1 MVEKPA
7 KFWSPSPNSSN
18 QNFSPSS
25 TPIQNLTFTKMYS
38 LNAVDSFQISG
49 PKDIYIYDIVSVA
62 GGLAAISSDD
72 SLRLFDPLALSGAP
86 LNSIRQVNTDV
97 TCLKAIN
104 SSTEADALIVCTA
117 GRDGKVCLL
126 DPRSGARIGEVRTG
140 VLLLGVSL
148 SCAFAVI
155 HSDSDL
161 PEFFYVLS
169 VFCLRGSASQGFRKS
184 SAKWNTNTSITMV
197 TAMESNK

>member
-1 MVEKPA
+1 LEPKSDFFKP
-7 KFWSPSPNSSN
+7 KISFP
-18 QNFSPSS
+18 FS
-25 TPIQNLTFTKMYS
+25 TPKNLPSTKMYT
-38 LNAVDSFQISG
+38 LNAVDSFQISE
-49 PKDIYIYDIVSVA
+49 PKDTYIYDIVSIA

-86 LNSIRQVNTDV
+86 LNSIRQVNADV

-126 DPRSGARIGEVRTG
+126 DPKSGARIGEVRTG
-140 VLLLGVSL
+140 GLLLGVSL

-155 HSDSDL
+155 HSDSGL